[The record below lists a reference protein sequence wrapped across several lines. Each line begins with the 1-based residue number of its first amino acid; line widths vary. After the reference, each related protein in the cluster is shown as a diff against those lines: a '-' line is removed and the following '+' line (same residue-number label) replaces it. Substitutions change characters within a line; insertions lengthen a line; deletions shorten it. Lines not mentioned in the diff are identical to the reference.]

1 MFKLLFKQK
10 YSILVFIIT
19 VLCAAAQVAT
29 SYGFSLII
37 QATVD
42 KNLRFMVS
50 ATIAVMLIYVVLNT
64 LGYFRAIY
72 VEKLIQNFSTSLR
85 KTAIADFKKKL
96 VYNEKHNNGAECIA
110 LNTTDIQQF
119 DQYAANC
126 LFAIYSISLVVISTV
141 ALLKVNITLFIISL
155 ALSLLMMVLPKYF
168 NKAIKTTT
176 KDISKATEDFNKDLE
191 NALASSEMLNNF
203 SALNLLDRIVNVG
216 SKNIKNAKVNRMRSI
231 MTLQGINVTLNA
243 GNQIVLIFIAGYFAY
258 KGYIEF
264 AMIFAISGYT
274 GEFFGGLTKVIELYP
289 NFASAN
295 ELLSKYP
302 EIKEDQSLPRVEKL
316 DKEIVVSNVKYNYP
330 DKTVEFPNLT
340 FEKNKKYLIK
350 GKSGSGKSTLINILN
365 GDLKNYEGS
374 VEWDNRELKQFDIKS
389 AISTMNQKVQLLN
402 LSIKDN
408 IILNKEYNGKLFREV
423 LENCKLVDVI
433 DNLEEK
439 ENTILDNKN
448 LALSGGQLQRLGL
461 ARSLYHKKDVFII
474 DEGTANLDSKLAD
487 DIEEIILKDKES
499 TVIMITHR
507 NSEKIE
513 NLADKV
519 IILGS

>member
-1 MFKLLFKQK
+1 MK
-10 YSILVFIIT
+10 I
-19 VLCAAAQVAT
+19 
-29 SYGFSLII
+29 
-37 QATVD
+37 
-42 KNLRFMVS
+42 RFLM
-50 ATIAVMLIYVVLNT
+50 
-64 LGYFRAIY
+64 
-72 VEKLIQNFSTSLR
+72 
-85 KTAIADFKKKL
+85 AD
-96 VYNEKHNNGAECIA
+96 
-110 LNTTDIQQF
+110 
-119 DQYAANC
+119 
-126 LFAIYSISLVVISTV
+126 
-141 ALLKVNITLFIISL
+141 
-155 ALSLLMMVLPKYF
+155 
-168 NKAIKTTT
+168 
-176 KDISKATEDFNKDLE
+176 
-191 NALASSEMLNNF
+191 
-203 SALNLLDRIVNVG
+203 
-216 SKNIKNAKVNRMRSI
+216 
-231 MTLQGINVTLNA
+231 LNA
-243 GNQIVLIFIAGYFAY
+243 GNQIALIFIAGYFAY

-264 AMIFAISGYT
+264 EMIFAISGYT

-295 ELLSKYP
+295 ELLNKYP
-302 EIKEDQSLPRVEKL
+302 EIKEEKSLPRVEKL

-408 IILNKEYNGKLFREV
+408 IILNKEYNDKLFREV
-423 LENCKLVDVI
+423 LENCKLVDVV

-487 DIEEIILKDKES
+487 DIEEIILNDKES

-507 NSEKIE
+507 NSEKVE

-519 IILGS
+519 ITLGS